1 MKKTIGIL
9 GGMGPEATCDLFLK
23 IIKSTPARKD
33 QDHIRVIIDSNPEI
47 PDRTAYIL
55 GKGTDPRPYLIATA
69 KNVEKAGA
77 SFIAIP
83 CNTAHYFYD
92 DIRSAVSIP
101 VLHIME
107 EVARSVK
114 GKVKKA
120 GLLAST
126 GTVKTGL
133 YERALNEVG
142 IEMTVPEGR
151 DQDKVMEAIYL
162 VKAGKLEEAKA
173 IALEQGKLLV
183 SQGVEVVIAGC
194 TEIPLILRDGDLPV
208 TVIDATKIL
217 AEACVREALAG

>member
-142 IEMTVPEGR
+142 IEMTVPDGR

>member
-1 MKKTIGIL
+1 
-9 GGMGPEATCDLFLK
+9 MGPEATCDLFLK

-101 VLHIME
+101 VLHIMK

-142 IEMTVPEGR
+142 IEMIVPEGR

-173 IALEQGKLLV
+173 IVLEQGKLLV

-208 TVIDATKIL
+208 AVIDATKIL

>member
-101 VLHIME
+101 VLHIMK

-142 IEMTVPEGR
+142 IEMIVPEGR

-173 IALEQGKLLV
+173 IVLEQGKLLV

-208 TVIDATKIL
+208 AVIDATKIL